1 MSIEDILITK
11 FDKLVSTQFFILE
24 HLDKITRVK
33 LDDNREMIYFLDSP
47 KFKGVGKDFGE
58 ATRDLAKNMVRWF
71 ERNNLKES
79 KSVTEK

>member
-58 ATRDLAKNMVRWF
+58 ATRNLAKNMLRWY
-71 ERNNLKES
+71 EQHYPKED
-79 KSVTEK
+79 KK